1 MRERI
6 LRFAVLVMM
15 AIVAATAAHA
25 TVLHDKR
32 ILFISSYHL
41 GFHSVPKQIEGIRA
55 GFDDF
60 LKGGTQPLID
70 VEFMD
75 TKRLGS
81 AVYGR
86 VFRESLVAK
95 LGAVE
100 PYDLV
105 IVGDDN
111 ALDFALEERNGLIKG
126 LPVVFHSVNNVAKAA
141 SLNDDPQFTGVVE
154 ELSLI
159 NTLDL
164 IKRLLPGSRKLYA
177 IGDATPTGR
186 VNMSQLTSIPREQI
200 PFEIVTLSLDK
211 MTHEDLALSLA
222 NLEPTDPVLL
232 VSAYRDYTGR
242 SRSRSQIMDMLA
254 VNLRAPFFHPI
265 PFQPGDGPVGGYVVS
280 HFEQGK
286 AAALMASQILSGTPV
301 KDIPVLL
308 KSPNR
313 YLVDMDAVK
322 RFGLEEDG
330 VPEGAIRFNNEA
342 KFAGLDI
349 RVIWVGALFILFETA
364 LIAMLVINH
373 LYRRR
378 ARIALKNSERRFRD
392 IAAISSDWFW
402 ESDPDL
408 RLTELSDRFEAV
420 SGESP
425 LSRLGTSH
433 FQYERLEWNAGRE
446 NEWNNHRAQIDAH
459 APFRNFEY
467 ARVGPDGERR
477 YERISGTPVFDKGVL
492 TGYRG
497 TGTDITGELER
508 RNQLLDAIN
517 EADLANRTKSA
528 FLANM
533 SHELRTPLNA
543 IIGFSEIL
551 TGQLFGKMEN
561 DRYLDYAKDINET
574 GKHLL
579 TVLNDLLDISRIEA
593 GFVKL
598 DEGVID
604 IRRMLK
610 SCARMLG
617 DRVAEASLDLKLDI
631 PGDLP
636 ALFGDETRLRQVLI
650 NLLINSVKFTPRGG
664 TIHMRALLADDGGI
678 NIEVEDTGVGI
689 SPEDLE
695 RVMEPFQQAEQ
706 ALSRR
711 YGGVGLG
718 LSLARNL
725 TELHGGTI
733 TLMSEQGSWTII
745 RIHLPADRVRAYPP
759 SEQRESD
766 SATATA

>member
-1 MRERI
+1 MRERYLKFAI
-6 LRFAVLVMM
+6 LVLLMVG
-15 AIVAATAAHA
+15 AATAAHA
-25 TVLHDKR
+25 TTLHDKR

-55 GFDDF
+55 GFDEF

-86 VFRESLVAK
+86 VFRETLVAK

-111 ALDFALEERNGLIKG
+111 ALDFALEERDSLLKG
-126 LPVVFHSVNNVAKAA
+126 LPIVFHSVNNLEKAA
-141 SLNDDPQFTGVVE
+141 SLDDDPQFTGVVE

-159 NTLDL
+159 KTIGL
-164 IKRLLPGSRKLYA
+164 IKALLPASRRLFV
-177 IGDATPTGR
+177 ISDATPTGR
-186 VNMSQLTSIPREQI
+186 VNMSQLDAIPPDQI
-200 PFEIVTLSLDK
+200 PFELVTLSLDA

-222 NLEPTDPVLL
+222 TLDTDEPVLL

-242 SRSRSQIMDMLA
+242 SRSRAQIMDMLA
-254 VNLRAPFFHPI
+254 VHLRAPLFHPI

-286 AAALMASQILSGTPV
+286 AAALMAARILSGAPV

-313 YLVDMDAVK
+313 FIVDMDALR
-322 RFGLEEDG
+322 RFGFDEDKI
-330 VPEGAIRFNNEA
+330 PEDAILFNDDT

-349 RVIWVGALFILFETA
+349 RVIWIGALFILFQTA

-378 ARIALKNSERRFRD
+378 ARIALKNSEGRFRD

-425 LSRLGTSH
+425 HSRLGTSH
-433 FQYERLEWNAGRE
+433 FQYEQLEWNAGRE
-446 NEWNNHRAQIDAH
+446 TEWNNHRAQIEAH

-467 ARVGPDGERR
+467 ARLGPDGERR
-477 YERISGTPVFDKGVL
+477 YERISGTPVFEKGVL

-617 DRVAEASLDLKLDI
+617 DRVVEAGLHLELDI
-631 PGDLP
+631 PNDLP

-664 TIHMRALLADDGGI
+664 TIHMRALMADDGGI
-678 NIEVEDTGVGI
+678 DIEVEDTGVGI
-689 SPEDLE
+689 SPGDLE

-733 TLMSEQGSWTII
+733 TLKSEQGAWTLI
-745 RIHLPADRVRAYPP
+745 RIHLPADRVRAYPA
-759 SEQRESD
+759 SEQRETD
-766 SATATA
+766 SASATT